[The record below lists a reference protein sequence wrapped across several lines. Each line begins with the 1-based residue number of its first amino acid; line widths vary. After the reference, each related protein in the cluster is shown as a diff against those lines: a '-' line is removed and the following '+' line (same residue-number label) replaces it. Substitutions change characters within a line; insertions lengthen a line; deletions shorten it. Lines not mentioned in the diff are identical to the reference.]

1 MRPTHW
7 LYTVPLRFRSIF
19 HRLRVE
25 HELDEELQY
34 HLDMKIEEN
43 LAKGMSREE
52 ARRCALIAL
61 GGLEQNKEECR
72 DARGLRWLVELQ
84 RNLVYA
90 KRILWKQKAL
100 SVTVILLLAFG
111 GAANITIFSVYN
123 GLFLRPFPV
132 PNSERLV
139 DLDETAPK
147 WNQKST
153 GLDYTDFHEWRKENR
168 SFEAMGLYSG
178 PRMPRYFRQGKSQIT
193 TALAVTYDFASV
205 LQIQPML
212 GRVFCEQDDLPG
224 APKTVMLGY
233 GFWQREFDGSVSALG
248 DSLKLD
254 EEVYTVVGVLPSNAD
269 FPRKADMWIPLQM
282 SPSNLSRVYYLK
294 GIARL
299 KEGITLE
306 RAREDITRI
315 HKNVIE
321 VRPVNAITSPRLQT
335 LPEGIFGN
343 YRQSVLILQLA
354 VAMLLLIVCSNIS
367 GMMLARSESRS
378 QEMGIRTALGSSRSG
393 IIRQLL
399 TESLSL
405 AILGTLLGVLLGLLL
420 LRILTLALLGLNY
433 AIPSWVRLNP
443 DVRFLGFCGLLMV
456 ATTVLFGLAPALQA
470 TRVNLQRTL
479 HGVSLGSSS
488 SIAKRRGLR
497 VLVAG
502 EVAFAFVLLIG
513 AGLLLRSWQ
522 KVLAVDPQFQV
533 DNVLTFMIDLPVK
546 IYKRPEDLARFYD
559 QLMDRCRQLPGVMD
573 VTGAMPA
580 PLSGGYSYSF
590 LEIEGIPPRA
600 SDEPYPWILGRCVFP
615 GYFKA
620 MGIPVLSGRPFME
633 EDGRTKDTQVAIVNQ
648 SFVSR
653 FWPNVNPIGKR
664 IRYRDEG
671 MTGEWRTVIGVSRDS
686 KEYGLDKETPPA
698 VYSPYNQIRCN
709 AMYVFIRSNV
719 NPNGLLGPIRSQLHE
734 IDPDILIIIP
744 RTMKE
749 WVMQYAEGRG
759 ILFVFMLL
767 FGAAALLI
775 TAAGVYG
782 VVHYS
787 VSRRIHEI
795 GIRMALGATRGRVL
809 GMVIGEGLV
818 FAVAGAAFGVVA
830 AIPFSQAIKNSLFGI
845 TAFDAP
851 TYFIVGAVLI
861 SVVAGASLFP
871 ARRATCIEPMQAL
884 RSE

>member
-1 MRPTHW
+1 MKT
-7 LYTVPLRFRSIF
+7 LRAWIV
-19 HRLRVE
+19 RLFSLFKWKK
-25 HELDEELQY
+25 LDREFGEEIEC
-34 HLDMKIEEN
+34 HLAMHIEDN
-43 LAKGMSREE
+43 LHAGMSPEE
-52 ARRCALIAL
+52 ARRNALIKL
-61 GGLEQNKEECR
+61 GGIDKAFEEHR
-72 DARGLRWLVELQ
+72 DRRGFRWLAELQ
-84 RNLVYA
+84 RNLSYA
-90 KRILWKQKAL
+90 SRILWKQKAL
-100 SVTVILLLAFG
+100 SLTVILLLAVAS
-111 GAANITIFSVYN
+111 AANMTMFSLYN

-132 PNSERLV
+132 PHSERLV
-139 DLDETAPK
+139 DLDETAPE

-178 PRMPRYFRQGKSQIT
+178 PRMPRYSRQGKSQPT
-193 TALAVTYDFASV
+193 TALVVTYDFASV

-212 GRVFCEQDDLPG
+212 GRGFCERDDLPG
-224 APKTVMLGY
+224 APKTVMLGL
-233 GFWQREFDGSVSALG
+233 GFWQREFGGSVSALG
-248 DSLKLD
+248 DTLKLD
-254 EEVYTVVGVLPSNAD
+254 EEVYTVVGVLPSSAD

-315 HKNVIE
+315 HKNMIE

-335 LPEGIFGN
+335 LPEGTFGN

-354 VAMLLLIVCSNIS
+354 VAMLLLIVCINIS

-420 LRILTLALLGLNY
+420 LRILTLALLRSNY

-502 EVAFAFVLLIG
+502 EVALAFVLLIG

-559 QLMDRCRQLPGVMD
+559 QLMERCRQLPGVMD

-580 PLSGGYSYSF
+580 PLSGGYTYSF

-620 MGIPVLSGRPFME
+620 MGIPLLSGRPFME

-648 SFVSR
+648 SFVRR

-698 VYSPYNQIRCN
+698 VYSPYNQVFNN
-709 AMYVFIRSNV
+709 AMYIFIRSNV
-719 NPNGLLGPIRSQLHE
+719 NPDGLLGPIRSQLHE
-734 IDPDILIIIP
+734 MDPDILIMIP
-744 RTMKE
+744 KTMKE

-759 ILFVFMLL
+759 ILFVFMML

-787 VSRRIHEI
+787 VSRRTHEI
-795 GIRMALGATRGRVL
+795 GIRMALGATPGRVL
-809 GMVIGEGLV
+809 SMVIGEGLT
-818 FAVAGAAFGVVA
+818 FAIAGAVIGGIA
-830 AIPFSQAIKNSLFGI
+830 AIPFSQAIKSRLFGI

-851 TYFIVGAVLI
+851 TYFIAGAVLAG
-861 SVVAGASLFP
+861 VAAGASLFP
-871 ARRATCIEPMQAL
+871 ARRATSIEPMQAL